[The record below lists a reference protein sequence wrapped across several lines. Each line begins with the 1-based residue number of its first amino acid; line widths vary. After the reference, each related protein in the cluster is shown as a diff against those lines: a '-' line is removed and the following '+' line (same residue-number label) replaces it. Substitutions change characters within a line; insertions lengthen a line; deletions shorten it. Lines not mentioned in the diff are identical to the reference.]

1 MLVSIWPPLDY
12 SLSGVAAFPFPTNQ
26 LMDYYRV
33 KDGQTL
39 LGMDDEVLG
48 ADGAVVALAT
58 DAKDKTKRHEAEGIL
73 MGQWSRVT
81 KVDKPAKKAS
91 KKATYK
97 TKDATPEG

>member
-1 MLVSIWPPLDY
+1 
-12 SLSGVAAFPFPTNQ
+12 
-26 LMDYYRV
+26 MDYYRV

-58 DAKDKTKRHEAEGIL
+58 DAKDKTKRREAEGIL

-81 KVDKPAKKAS
+81 QVDKPAKKVP